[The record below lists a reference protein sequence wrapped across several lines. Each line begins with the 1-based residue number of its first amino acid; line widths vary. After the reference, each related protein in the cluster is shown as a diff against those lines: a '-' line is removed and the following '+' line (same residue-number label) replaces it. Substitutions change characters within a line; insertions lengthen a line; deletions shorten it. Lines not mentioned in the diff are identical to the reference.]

1 MKKAGERPLSVLQSR
16 SPGFRKLWRKDS
28 TVTRGAGARAEA
40 AVEAC
45 LIAGGVPWR
54 RVAPGEWGLRAEAG
68 GAALDV
74 GIALRAG
81 LLRAQAEVL
90 GPGAADPHELLYR
103 NRRLALVRFAH
114 TAAGAVWVVGD
125 LPAAAVDAAELD
137 RLLGLLVQ
145 AADDVRT
152 ASGWGARP

>member
-28 TVTRGAGARAEA
+28 TVTGGAGDVASG

-45 LIAGGVPWR
+45 LTAGGAPWR
-54 RVAPGEWGLRAEAG
+54 RLAPGEWGLRAD
-68 GAALDV
+68 AAHAPLDV
-74 GIALRAG
+74 GIALRGG

-90 GPGAADPHELLYR
+90 ASGAADPHDLLFR

-114 TAAGAVWVVGD
+114 TSAGAVWVLGD
-125 LPAAAVDAAELD
+125 LPEPAVTAAELD

-145 AADDVRT
+145 AADDVR
-152 ASGWGARP
+152 AAAWRR